1 MAIIKSELSEG
12 LQLSVKALSDNVLVL
27 NKNIVT
33 LNKTLSGE
41 KSKDGMGAEEAREQK
56 SLFSRIADYLKTLSE
71 SSTDKGDSKE
81 GKLGVGFTGIAIA
94 LGLLYGYLKKYVAV
108 FGQGLKA
115 ILKALDFKLFN
126 GAVTKAITKITS
138 SVVNFATKIGKVF
151 TESKGFKAV
160 KWLVT
165 KVKAFFGAIMNVA
178 KYIGSFLG
186 KMFGMVGKVFSFFKS
201 ITGGF
206 SSFIGIFGKFAALA
220 GRLFY
225 PITIIIGLVEG
236 LFKAF
241 ERYKTDGI
249 IGAVLGF
256 FEGVVNGIV
265 MKPLDIL
272 KDIASW
278 IAEKLGFEQF
288 SALLD
293 SFSFEEM
300 FSGLIDG
307 ILNIG
312 EYFTKA
318 LEWVKDK
325 FKSVKDALTFWK
337 SDEPKEMEEKEV
349 KVTKTSKSYSGGA
362 AGGAG
367 GWHDDGEGGKVWRS
381 DSAQRKFERLNK
393 KASGKTAESKAEPE
407 EKVIVT
413 TGKSAR
419 EKHQAMKQQQLDKL
433 AANNQRR
440 YDERKQQENAKE
452 SMENFLFPDSDGMT
466 TKPKAET
473 EEKVIVTRGKAARE
487 KHQAMKQQQLE
498 KLAANNLKKKSG
510 SADSIDNASADADFA
525 KNKGS
530 GNKGGNAFVNAPQIT
545 SNNSTNNNLVKP
557 PPKNPDSSL
566 NSYYRQKYI

>member
-41 KSKDGMGAEEAREQK
+41 KSKDSMGAEEAREQK
-56 SLFSRIADYLKTLSE
+56 SLFLRIADYLKTLSE
-71 SSTDKGDSKE
+71 SSKDKGDSTNTKI
-81 GKLGVGFTGIAIA
+81 GVGFTGIAIA
-94 LGLLYGYLKKYVAV
+94 LGLLYGYLKKYVLV

-138 SVVNFATKIGKVF
+138 SVVNFATKIGSVF

-256 FEGVVNGIV
+256 FEGVVNGII

-367 GWHDDGEGGKVWRS
+367 NWYDDGEGGKVWRS
-381 DSAQRKFERLNK
+381 DSAQRKFETLNK
-393 KASGKTAESKAEPE
+393 KADKQKKKDESKKQMENMVFPDADNATPGMVMVAKPKEVKATKNSKE
-407 EKVIVT
+407 YSGGAAGGAGEWSDDGEGGKVWRSKGT
-413 TGKSAR
+413 SAR
-419 EKHQAMKQQQLDKL
+419 MQESIG
-433 AANNQRR
+433 RR
-440 YDERKQQENAKE
+440 
-452 SMENFLFPDSDGMT
+452 
-466 TKPKAET
+466 
-473 EEKVIVTRGKAARE
+473 
-487 KHQAMKQQQLE
+487 
-498 KLAANNLKKKSG
+498 NLKNKPN
-510 SADSIDNASADADFA
+510 SADSIDNASSDADLA